1 MLGLGRHLLVG
12 AGWMISARFADR
24 AIGLASTAILAR
36 LLLPQD
42 FGLVAL
48 AVSLIGILDMV
59 SEFSVELVLI
69 QNQDADHRH
78 YDTAWTLNILKG
90 IVLAVVLLLLAVPAA
105 QFFREPR
112 VTAIVGWLAL
122 MMFIGGFEN
131 IGVVD
136 FRKHLEFHREFIFVM
151 SSRVIGTLVTVTWA
165 FVSAGPYA
173 LVAGMIG
180 RRVIALGLSFVLQ
193 AYRPRLSLVAFTEL
207 FRFSRWVMLENVLNA
222 FRQRSANFVLGRV
235 AGAQALGLYSMAYE
249 LAMMASSEIEQPIRR
264 AVFPGYAKVAS
275 DPAALRSAF
284 LDVFAMIAMVA
295 APVAVGM
302 GLVAPLVVP
311 ILLGPRWLDAIPLV
325 QILSACGLIIVLGG
339 GTRLVY
345 LALNKPYV
353 ATLMSGADALML
365 LPLTTFG
372 ALKAGPIGVAWA
384 MVGTAAVT
392 WLIAMVLVM
401 RFLNIHLAAIA
412 SRLWRVLL
420 GLFGMGVAVG
430 MLPASGTGDA
440 WPGARLVVSI
450 MTGVISYVFVVVGA
464 WVIAGRPDGAES
476 HVAHTASKLLRRLI
490 RSAVADSAAQPSDRE
505 MVRFVVFRTGTGYPR
520 LERFASRV
528 AWLRRL
534 VAGLARDSAAR
545 RTPRSRQYMEKLA
558 AEKIPDFDGSRLIV
572 IDDAETNGKI
582 DWSAPD
588 EIVLL
593 WPDANGTGWGDLE
606 RKIFAR
612 KQYSA
617 RVIVVNGRRRCF
629 VLDRARW
636 RAVRARRL
644 LEKSLIM
651 EVAFLGAFIVLTP
664 WLLAWD
670 VVRER
675 R

>member
-1 MLGLGRHLLVG
+1 
-12 AGWMISARFADR
+12 MIFARFADR

-48 AVSLIGILDMV
+48 AVSLIAILDMV

-69 QNQDADHRH
+69 QNQAAGRRQ

-90 IVLAVVLLLLAVPAA
+90 IVLAAVLLLLAAPAA
-105 QFFREPR
+105 QFFRESR
-112 VTAIVGWLAL
+112 VTAIVSWLAV

-136 FRKHLEFHREFIFVM
+136 FRKDLQFHREFIFVM
-151 SSRVIGTLVTVTWA
+151 SSRVIATVLTVTWA
-165 FVSAGPYA
+165 LVSPGPYA

-193 AYRPRLSLVAFTEL
+193 PYRPRVSLAAFTEL
-207 FRFSRWVMLENVLNA
+207 FRFSRWVMIENVLNA
-222 FRQRSANFVLGRV
+222 VRQRSANFVIGRV

-275 DPAALRSAF
+275 DPAALRRVF

-311 ILLGPRWLDAIPLV
+311 ILLGPRWLDTIPLV
-325 QILSACGLIIVLGG
+325 QILSVCGLIIVLGG

-345 LALNKPYV
+345 LAMNKPYV
-353 ATLMSGADALML
+353 ATLMSGADAVML
-365 LPLTTFG
+365 LPLTTIG

-384 MVGTAAVT
+384 MVTTAAVT
-392 WLIAMVLVM
+392 WLVAMVLVM
-401 RFLNIHLAAIA
+401 RFLDIHLVAIA

-430 MLPASGTGDA
+430 MLPSWGTDA
-440 WPGARLVVSI
+440 ALGTRLALSVIVGA
-450 MTGVISYVFVVVGA
+450 ISYVFVVLGA
-464 WVIAGRPDGAES
+464 WLIAGRPDGAES
-476 HVAHTASKLLRRLI
+476 HVARTAGMMLRRLI
-490 RSAVADSAAQPSDRE
+490 QPAVVDSTAQSGDRE
-505 MVRFVVFRTGTGYPR
+505 MVRFVIFRTGSGYPR
-520 LERFASRV
+520 LERLASRV
-528 AWLRRL
+528 AWLRRF

-558 AEKIPDFDGSRLIV
+558 AERIPDFDGRRLIV
-572 IDDAETNGKI
+572 IDDAETNGAV

-593 WPDANGTGWGDLE
+593 WPDANGTGWGDVE
-606 RKIFAR
+606 RRIFAR
-612 KQYSA
+612 KRQSA
-617 RVIVVNGRRRCF
+617 QVVVLNGRQRCF

-644 LEKSLIM
+644 LEKSLVT
-651 EVAFLGAFIVLTP
+651 ETAFLMAFILVTP
-664 WLLAWD
+664 WLWAWD